1 MRLREHGW
9 IEGRTVTIEYEF
21 GEGRTERYSAI
32 AAEFVRRKVD
42 MIVTSSTP
50 AVTAAKNATSKIP
63 IVFASA
69 GDPVATG
76 LVESLAHPGGNVTGL
91 GFQTIDTA
99 GKRIQLLRQIIPDL
113 KRLAILGNP
122 GDPASAAEMLAAGSA
137 AATLGLE
144 IQSIGIQRGDEIAPA
159 FDAFKGRAEALYV
172 ATSPLLG
179 ASNKLLAALALSARL
194 PTMHGIRYYVEA
206 GGLMFYGANFLDLW
220 RRAGDMADKILRGAK
235 PADIPVE
242 EPAKFELV
250 INLTTAKAL
259 GLVIPAS
266 ILSLADELIE

>member
-1 MRLREHGW
+1 LREHGW

-21 GEGRTERYSAI
+21 GEGRIERYSAI

-42 MIVTSSTP
+42 MIVTSSTQ
-50 AVTAAKNATSKIP
+50 AVAAAKNATSKIP

-144 IQSIGIQRGDEIAPA
+144 IQTIGIQRGDEIAPA
-159 FDAFKGRAEALYV
+159 FDAFKGHAEALYV

-179 ASNKLLAALALSARL
+179 ANNKLLAALALRARL
-194 PTMHGIRYYVEA
+194 PTMHGIRYNVEA

-266 ILSLADELIE
+266 LLSLADELIE